1 MPAPARPETDSSES
15 IDTTSE
21 SDYYAE
27 GEEGN
32 DKMQEQREVLPTAVT

>member
-27 GEEGN
+27 EEGN